1 MNSRLLLP
9 YRTKILASAV
19 MLCGL
24 LLILFRHQIGI
35 PGLTPLQESL
45 FFHGLFCTGIVL
57 FIFTRER
64 VEDELIAQLRL
75 QSFQVAV
82 LATLCF
88 ILTGV
93 VVEIFYPGIYQTTID
108 VLIFQ
113 GLVYLLWFRVRL
125 FRLGKKSSHEEFD

>member
-1 MNSRLLLP
+1 
-9 YRTKILASAV
+9 

-24 LLILFRHQIGI
+24 VLILLRHRIEI
-35 PGLTPLQESL
+35 LSITPLQESL
-45 FFHGLFCTGIVL
+45 IFHGLFCAGIVL

-64 VEDELIAQLRL
+64 VEDELIAHLRL

-88 ILTGV
+88 ILAGI
-93 VVEIFYPGIYQTTID
+93 VVEIFSPGIYQTPID

-113 GLVYLLWFRVRL
+113 GIVYIFWFRVRL
-125 FRLGKKSSHEEFD
+125 FRLGKKSAHEEFD